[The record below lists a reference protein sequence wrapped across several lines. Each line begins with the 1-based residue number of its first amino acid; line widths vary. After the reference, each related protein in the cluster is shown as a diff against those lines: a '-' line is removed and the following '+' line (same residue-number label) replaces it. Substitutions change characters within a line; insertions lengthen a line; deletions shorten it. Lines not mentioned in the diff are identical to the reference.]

1 MHVKLCF
8 TEVVIISNNT
18 SLSVGDTVFLTCV
31 GFGQLQPDVEITWS
45 KNGADIMN
53 SSLVIIYEEEV
64 TEGGRMSKVST
75 LVLCGLQGSAAG
87 AYNCTV
93 RNNQGT
99 MTATTQ
105 LSVLGIYFI
114 LI

>member
-1 MHVKLCF
+1 MF

-18 SLSVGDTVFLTCV
+18 SLSVGDTVLLPCV
-31 GFGQLQPDVEITWS
+31 GFSQPQPDVEITWS

-53 SSLVIIYEEEV
+53 SSLAKIYEKEV
-64 TEGGRMSKVST
+64 TEGGRIFKVST
-75 LVLCGLQGSAAG
+75 LVLCGLQGSGAG
-87 AYNCTV
+87 TYNCTV

-105 LSVLGIYFI
+105 LSVPGSYRLF
-114 LI
+114 